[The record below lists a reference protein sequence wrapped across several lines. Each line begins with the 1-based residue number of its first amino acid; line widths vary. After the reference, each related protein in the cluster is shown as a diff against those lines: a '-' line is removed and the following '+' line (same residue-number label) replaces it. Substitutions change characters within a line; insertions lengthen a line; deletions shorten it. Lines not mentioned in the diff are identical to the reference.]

1 MFYRLEKYI
10 ITFFQTEFDSE
21 KNTIDDGVVEQ
32 SIVSVKYEDEK
43 SEKMS
48 LKEGTY
54 IVQKDNFYKS
64 VWNYI
69 FIIHVFST

>member
-1 MFYRLEKYI
+1 MFYRLDKYI

-21 KNTIDDGVVEQ
+21 KNPIDDGVVEQ

-54 IVQKDNFYKS
+54 IV
-64 VWNYI
+64 
-69 FIIHVFST
+69 